1 MSLLQL
7 STLRSTRS
15 DILLSRFNQVTVAYD
30 ASKDDK
36 LSALK
41 AKKTEVEERL
51 REKWTHSEL
60 LLSSLVFLR

>member
-7 STLRSTRS
+7 STVRSTRS

-51 REKWTHSEL
+51 REK
-60 LLSSLVFLR
+60 